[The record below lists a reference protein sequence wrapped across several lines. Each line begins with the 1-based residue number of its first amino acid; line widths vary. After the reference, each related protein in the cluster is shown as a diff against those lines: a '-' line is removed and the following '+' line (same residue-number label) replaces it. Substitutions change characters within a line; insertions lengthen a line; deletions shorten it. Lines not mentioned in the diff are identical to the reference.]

1 MAAPVDF
8 ARIAAPITEARC
20 REVLIDLVRVPS
32 PLTALAEA
40 EPLLRAF
47 IAETIAPRLRAIG
60 AEALRFD
67 AMGNLIAEWGSGQSG
82 RSLMLIGN
90 AMNQPQATMTNA
102 YVGEVRDGAEYGLPG
117 EVVLGKGA
125 SEQKAVLAAM
135 LVALEA
141 LAASGVALTGRLSFV
156 CCVSGE
162 TGKHDAIR
170 NVVEVEGVRADVAI
184 LGGQSLRLSLGNR
197 GRIDVHLTVRGRPAH
212 SSRPHEGCDAVTGA
226 MELIGMLRAEL
237 DLSRSHTELGRAT
250 MAVTRLQSFPESS
263 HTIQDRVELTLD
275 RRLLPG
281 EDPDTAYAEIV
292 RIARQLQ
299 ERQDPASGI
308 AYKVETALGPFMH
321 PSLIEVDSPA
331 ARLISEAA
339 EAVLGEAPET
349 YYTANAFDQ
358 GYLNHVGIACVN
370 YGPGEY
376 RFAHTDLD
384 MASVT
389 RTRDAAK
396 VYLRTILDYLG

>member
-20 REVLIDLVRVPS
+20 REVLIDLVKVPS

-141 LAASGVALTGRLSFV
+141 LAASDVAVPGRLIFA

-237 DLSRSHTELGRAT
+237 DLSRSHPELGRAT

-396 VYLRTILDYLG
+396 VYLRAILHYLG